1 MHSTRKVLSLVMISF
16 ITGAFISGAYV
27 WHEANESVKSTMVS
41 FLWTDILQGMA
52 LVSAMEEGMYDSAH
66 ESLVRILEGHCETI
80 LLEEN
85 GDTFEELVSFVKEAQ
100 DMGHCL

>member
-1 MHSTRKVLSLVMISF
+1 MHSTRKVLYLVMISF

-27 WHEANESVKSTMVS
+27 WYEANESVKSTMAS
-41 FLWTDILQGMA
+41 FLWEDMLQGIA

-66 ESLVRILEGHCETI
+66 DSLVRILEGDCETI

-100 DMGHCL
+100 DMGYCL